1 MTESPMTESPMT
13 EFTPLVVIR
22 HAATAWNAAGYMQG
36 RRDIPLSDAGRADL
50 ASWTMPPECAAW
62 RWVSSPLSRARATAA
77 ALHAGTVA
85 TDQRLLEFDWGE
97 WEGPPGAV
105 KRAAAKRAATRAT
118 NRGRGPDTN
127 IRDGRGGRDGLD
139 RRAPGGETMRDVQ
152 ARVGPWLADIARTAQ
167 PTVAVTHKGVILAI
181 YALATGWDL
190 TTPSAD
196 TLGWRHGHKFALDPA
211 GIPRIDQL
219 NIAL

>member
-1 MTESPMTESPMT
+1 MTEP
-13 EFTPLVVIR
+13 TPLVVIR
-22 HAATAWNAAGYMQG
+22 HAATSWNAAGYMQG

-50 ASWTMPPECAAW
+50 ARWTIPPECAAW
-62 RWVSSPLSRARATAA
+62 RWVSSPLSRARDTAA
-77 ALHAGTVA
+77 ALHTGTVA

-97 WEGPPGAV
+97 WEGPEG
-105 KRAAAKRAATRAT
+105 AAKRATTRASD
-118 NRGRGPDTN
+118 RSRDPDTK
-127 IRDGRGGRDGLD
+127 IRDGLDGRDGLD

-152 ARVGPWLADIARTAQ
+152 TRVGAWLADVARTAE
-167 PTVAVTHKGVILAI
+167 PTVAVTHKGVIQAI

-196 TLGWRHGHKFALDPA
+196 TLGWRHAHKFALDPA
-211 GIPRIDQL
+211 GTPRVDHL